1 MAPVL
6 QVQDVRRI
14 KDIKNPRLQ
23 AQRDADVLRARQ
35 PSEGSRMLLR
45 TKPRDKMDEVLA
57 LQARQT
63 MHKWKR
69 DGSGFRLNGGTGML
83 ASAHARATDAHA
95 AAGRRLLDGDDGSL
109 QCNLKGILDNYPN
122 AQKNSQAFAPP
133 TRAKPGAEVEMG
145 PKAKEDSKEDIV
157 EAVSN
162 LLMQLPAEALVES
175 SSAIS
180 ALARKLAGESGFDSA
195 FSQKFLLMSQIQV
208 EVQRRVKEART
219 YIEDFDNLHKEDL
232 EEKVNGNNRRRQS
245 SIANA
250 ARLMGSMPKHPSSQS
265 EVVADQM
272 RTIRRLLHSL
282 NWPNLH
288 QEFQKW
294 VRNATGYESGVRDFL
309 RAVEEDCEKADIDQ
323 VRDDVCTSLTNHE
336 LRLTKSL
343 RSYQLQMQTAARDF
357 TSGANGDS
365 SPRSPADE
373 KKRKLDRAL
382 ERKTNAKQA
391 EIRRIS
397 MRRQFSSNFP
407 PHSRSQQGSRRSSR
421 LSLVSA
427 ISAAPSAQE
436 SSQSQRSSRETQG
449 DASPLSNSM
458 ASFGDELAEGG
469 EFDINNYDDGRFG
482 HLKRIYLSHETKI
495 QALREDLDQDSLQLE
510 KVIEELREQ
519 VKRLI
524 ELQALYEMK
533 TKSSLRRGSLFIPRR
548 RALMLNQGEA
558 DANSVT
564 VLAKRIVN
572 LQKERASLLDSIK
585 ELGKSM
591 MQDKPR
597 RGAIM
602 NKMWEAVKAS
612 TAEGSFDVAH
622 GDEYMRMLDEGADR
636 KEIEE
641 KMRQNGV
648 EDPSEL
654 LEKLEANEEE
664 EEVKGG
670 KLMQRIQRLE
680 SELEEIKEKLAA
692 LVAQVNQMAV
702 PRSLGKVVAFEMQ
715 PKMRLCLHSIA
726 ACPEI
731 DVMVKKALEF
741 LDLPKM
747 QIAPSRKQLQDTLD
761 IAQETFDSEVA
772 ERKSSQETGTF
783 SAKWEQEVQQCMALL
798 SEQLFR
804 SHAELL
810 QDRRPPLKEITAPE
824 DGPGASPAASQRPG
838 SQAASNITQA
848 ERRSSFS
855 TLTDVQAKLETG
867 GIREPEAQLGVTQT
881 NSIAGESGHADEVR
895 AHSSQE
901 DSARSGDADAG
912 MATAGEAPNAEARA
926 EQARLQAQAAQA
938 EQILQVQADV
948 ESADKE
954 IEQLMEALRKAK
966 EAKEAEAKEVEPKE
980 PEELPELEPSP
991 QSSSHF
997 QRIVSGSS
1005 AGTSDAHSPRR
1016 HSGLLD
1022 DSQDADHTMM
1032 SYIKAEGRKK
1042 KRMLQMRNVK
1052 FKLLQ
1057 KLLEQAGLIKDLH
1070 LQNGE
1075 PETDEERGK
1084 RLQQDLKA
1092 AHERNRRLSQ
1102 QLDFWGTRID
1112 QRKDQLDEEKKHLRK
1127 EFGRNWES
1135 KLERALLGTE
1145 EDPESEAT
1153 SETSESEEENN
1164 THGERGTAGQQPE
1177 SKQPGEESVRLVPGK
1192 RNQVVGKTY
1201 SKERPRVRRR
1211 APDER
1216 EHPREPREELPGT
1229 LQRKPLASFGAA
1241 RGEDMEDVVL
1251 QGRRQSYSS
1260 RRSSQTSDD
1269 SNSRVSEDLDPHDRG
1284 SLADHIVKVMGNAP
1298 KSQSYLE
1305 GLNRLRPSAQ
1315 YYTYGKRREVPGQK
1329 KRSKRRVSIRSFVED
1344 LSDDGTDRERRRPST
1359 ASLLPEGFDARGRTL
1374 RGNSRLSRAS
1384 VESRSAFSDGD
1395 QGELQQLV
1403 QEAAEEEHKGV
1414 NAAEWLQ
1421 KALALRQESRKR
1433 SKGSTLAAPVHLE
1446 TVRLLRT
1453 AAKMSM
1459 KRQVAADDL
1468 LGANLLRAQHMNVTS
1483 AGQKSKQ
1490 IFQADAAFREM
1501 AERRKVEAEAWT
1513 QRLASGTARS
1523 RYAATKAKLLAMEG
1537 LETRRPPLPKK
1548 EALRRLFRAK
1558 TTSPAQSEGFIRSR
1572 GRSQAKSRSKQVLD
1586 NFENALGKARNSDA
1600 HREIARMKVMSLHH
1614 SAMRRRFLQ
1623 NYSSEE
1629 EEEDEVVHRRSIMM
1643 LAEDESPNRPGR
1655 KGLIGAS
1662 PERAVSKPL
1671 QGLTT
1676 ALNEGVQDEKVAEVA
1691 AKWLGE
1697 RPYDDRESMIVDASA
1712 HVEQTEAPALA
1723 SFGAFR
1729 PSRRM
1734 KARTMGPR
1742 SQSRRRSE
1750 EGSSSGSEDSYPS
1763 TSRRT
1768 DRSNASPDGDENVH
1782 FRNVAYFID
1791 LMNENDSHK
1800 HRKRKSSRRRRK
1812 ALRQQRMQASRA
1824 DVRWHSHMLKLLELR
1839 LGTSRPQAS
1848 GHVSDESPSDCDS
1861 SRSPARRHGPPP
1873 LPRKLAARAR
1883 TAPNT
1888 QVEAPRAE
1896 SPKPPAKTGGTENS
1910 SLKTMARDDG
1920 LRQSERTQA
1929 CPKSVQM
1936 KLEEGGWSRLK
1947 SPALPQAQD
1956 AHRPL
1961 QGTQPSPWWG
1971 RRHDTRQARFAA
1983 STARVNFND
1992 TDADAKERD
2001 RQLRAQKW
2009 VQVGAQMGT
2018 NLRWRQACS
2027 R

>member
-1 MAPVL
+1 
-6 QVQDVRRI
+6 
-14 KDIKNPRLQ
+14 
-23 AQRDADVLRARQ
+23 
-35 PSEGSRMLLR
+35 
-45 TKPRDKMDEVLA
+45 
-57 LQARQT
+57 
-63 MHKWKR
+63 
-69 DGSGFRLNGGTGML
+69 
-83 ASAHARATDAHA
+83 
-95 AAGRRLLDGDDGSL
+95 
-109 QCNLKGILDNYPN
+109 
-122 AQKNSQAFAPP
+122 
-133 TRAKPGAEVEMG
+133 
-145 PKAKEDSKEDIV
+145 
-157 EAVSN
+157 
-162 LLMQLPAEALVES
+162 
-175 SSAIS
+175 
-180 ALARKLAGESGFDSA
+180 
-195 FSQKFLLMSQIQV
+195 
-208 EVQRRVKEART
+208 
-219 YIEDFDNLHKEDL
+219 
-232 EEKVNGNNRRRQS
+232 
-245 SIANA
+245 
-250 ARLMGSMPKHPSSQS
+250 
-265 EVVADQM
+265 
-272 RTIRRLLHSL
+272 
-282 NWPNLH
+282 
-288 QEFQKW
+288 
-294 VRNATGYESGVRDFL
+294 
-309 RAVEEDCEKADIDQ
+309 
-323 VRDDVCTSLTNHE
+323 
-336 LRLTKSL
+336 
-343 RSYQLQMQTAARDF
+343 
-357 TSGANGDS
+357 
-365 SPRSPADE
+365 
-373 KKRKLDRAL
+373 
-382 ERKTNAKQA
+382 
-391 EIRRIS
+391 
-397 MRRQFSSNFP
+397 
-407 PHSRSQQGSRRSSR
+407 
-421 LSLVSA
+421 
-427 ISAAPSAQE
+427 
-436 SSQSQRSSRETQG
+436 
-449 DASPLSNSM
+449 
-458 ASFGDELAEGG
+458 
-469 EFDINNYDDGRFG
+469 
-482 HLKRIYLSHETKI
+482 
-495 QALREDLDQDSLQLE
+495 
-510 KVIEELREQ
+510 
-519 VKRLI
+519 
-524 ELQALYEMK
+524 
-533 TKSSLRRGSLFIPRR
+533 
-548 RALMLNQGEA
+548 
-558 DANSVT
+558 
-564 VLAKRIVN
+564 
-572 LQKERASLLDSIK
+572 
-585 ELGKSM
+585 
-591 MQDKPR
+591 
-597 RGAIM
+597 
-602 NKMWEAVKAS
+602 
-612 TAEGSFDVAH
+612 
-622 GDEYMRMLDEGADR
+622 
-636 KEIEE
+636 
-641 KMRQNGV
+641 
-648 EDPSEL
+648 
-654 LEKLEANEEE
+654 
-664 EEVKGG
+664 
-670 KLMQRIQRLE
+670 
-680 SELEEIKEKLAA
+680 
-692 LVAQVNQMAV
+692 
-702 PRSLGKVVAFEMQ
+702 
-715 PKMRLCLHSIA
+715 
-726 ACPEI
+726 
-731 DVMVKKALEF
+731 
-741 LDLPKM
+741 
-747 QIAPSRKQLQDTLD
+747 
-761 IAQETFDSEVA
+761 
-772 ERKSSQETGTF
+772 
-783 SAKWEQEVQQCMALL
+783 
-798 SEQLFR
+798 
-804 SHAELL
+804 
-810 QDRRPPLKEITAPE
+810 
-824 DGPGASPAASQRPG
+824 
-838 SQAASNITQA
+838 
-848 ERRSSFS
+848 
-855 TLTDVQAKLETG
+855 
-867 GIREPEAQLGVTQT
+867 
-881 NSIAGESGHADEVR
+881 
-895 AHSSQE
+895 
-901 DSARSGDADAG
+901 
-912 MATAGEAPNAEARA
+912 
-926 EQARLQAQAAQA
+926 
-938 EQILQVQADV
+938 
-948 ESADKE
+948 
-954 IEQLMEALRKAK
+954 
-966 EAKEAEAKEVEPKE
+966 
-980 PEELPELEPSP
+980 
-991 QSSSHF
+991 
-997 QRIVSGSS
+997 
-1005 AGTSDAHSPRR
+1005 
-1016 HSGLLD
+1016 
-1022 DSQDADHTMM
+1022 MM

-1135 KLERALLGTE
+1135 KLERALLGHTE

-1344 LSDDGTDRERRRPST
+1344 LSDDGTDRERPRRPST
-1359 ASLLPEGFDARGRTL
+1359 ASVLPEGFDARGRTL

-1558 TTSPAQSEGFIRSR
+1558 TTSPAQSEAFIRSR
-1572 GRSQAKSRSKQVLD
+1572 SRSRAKSRSKQVLD

-1920 LRQSERTQA
+1920 LRQSVERTQA

-1992 TDADAKERD
+1992 TDADAKERRGIAYCEVGENLGLGKTEQFAEALRALCFGASCSWRMAWFWEGRGRYNAYD
-2001 RQLRAQKW
+2001 EKINEYIEMAYQQYQSGVTSGVQVVLPQGSYFISFPAMRQMRVDGSMRTRQVQRASAPPTKEAEPEKTKKEAEPKETGDTEKTEEKTKPFVRQKQRGEIKDCRGMSGPKGPGTPQGGRFNAYEESVSNYLESAYQRFLKGGEAGLAIELISGRYFISFPKMLQMSVRDELGAKSEAEEAHERTRRVRREGGEDELGAKSEAEEAEAEGRKQRDAAGAEVLPPPEEPSEHDTSPVSCPKVVWLGNTVSYHMTSKTAAERILRSQRFRPSQQGMLGPFIYFASSAEDCEGKARQALMEGVILRAVVSMGQCLLVDAPPSEDASRILGIKSWREMTQQKLRQLGCSSIYAKSPLANRDEWAVPSANQVLEVACVGFKKRESRGMKALPLWKWPGWAHSVPVGNYDTAIEYASVKQIVSTRGVQVDSQGRPVDNDGRHLSFADAQKRGW
-2009 VQVGAQMGT
+2009 AGHPDSLKTRSSSAQQTAKSASFPQRAAEKTNPFLGIQRDMCSSCCSSSGSLGRQRSACHRNCEEIVFHLNHAFNCGFLKPGAKWPAGRRC
-2018 NLRWRQACS
+2018 L
-2027 R
+2027 

>member
-1 MAPVL
+1 MALLVG
-6 QVQDVRRI
+6 QV
-14 KDIKNPRLQ
+14 K
-23 AQRDADVLRARQ
+23 
-35 PSEGSRMLLR
+35 SSR
-45 TKPRDKMDEVLA
+45 
-57 LQARQT
+57 
-63 MHKWKR
+63 
-69 DGSGFRLNGGTGML
+69 N
-83 ASAHARATDAHA
+83 ASATMA
-95 AAGRRLLDGDDGSL
+95 
-109 QCNLKGILDNYPN
+109 
-122 AQKNSQAFAPP
+122 
-133 TRAKPGAEVEMG
+133 
-145 PKAKEDSKEDIV
+145 
-157 EAVSN
+157 
-162 LLMQLPAEALVES
+162 
-175 SSAIS
+175 
-180 ALARKLAGESGFDSA
+180 
-195 FSQKFLLMSQIQV
+195 
-208 EVQRRVKEART
+208 
-219 YIEDFDNLHKEDL
+219 
-232 EEKVNGNNRRRQS
+232 
-245 SIANA
+245 
-250 ARLMGSMPKHPSSQS
+250 
-265 EVVADQM
+265 
-272 RTIRRLLHSL
+272 
-282 NWPNLH
+282 
-288 QEFQKW
+288 FQKY
-294 VRNATGYESGVRDFL
+294 R
-309 RAVEEDCEKADIDQ
+309 
-323 VRDDVCTSLTNHE
+323 
-336 LRLTKSL
+336 
-343 RSYQLQMQTAARDF
+343 
-357 TSGANGDS
+357 
-365 SPRSPADE
+365 
-373 KKRKLDRAL
+373 
-382 ERKTNAKQA
+382 
-391 EIRRIS
+391 
-397 MRRQFSSNFP
+397 
-407 PHSRSQQGSRRSSR
+407 
-421 LSLVSA
+421 
-427 ISAAPSAQE
+427 QE
-436 SSQSQRSSRETQG
+436 SSQKDDEADSR
-449 DASPLSNSM
+449 ASHVKINIEFVESKFRAKLHLEV
-458 ASFGDELAEGG
+458 AKSFGV
-469 EFDINNYDDGRFG
+469 FG
-482 HLKRIYLSHETKI
+482 P
-495 QALREDLDQDSLQLE
+495 LRESRPEAINDGVEMGKAFVSE
-510 KVIEELREQ
+510 G
-519 VKRLI
+519 
-524 ELQALYEMK
+524 ALGA
-533 TKSSLRRGSLFIPRR
+533 RRV
-548 RALMLNQGEA
+548 A
-558 DANSVT
+558 
-564 VLAKRIVN
+564 
-572 LQKERASLLDSIK
+572 ASLTSRKWSL
-585 ELGKSM
+585 
-591 MQDKPR
+591 
-597 RGAIM
+597 
-602 NKMWEAVKAS
+602 
-612 TAEGSFDVAH
+612 
-622 GDEYMRMLDEGADR
+622 
-636 KEIEE
+636 KEIENADE
-641 KMRQNGV
+641 SRLEGFVIMNQGPSPDNKKRQIPRGEGWVRHDDVTVINPQSQVLFLQEGARAGAYCKQ
-648 EDPSEL
+648 DPSTKKLVEIGEPHVPQDFKAAIRGATASWIRKGVKMDRAVLLNDITKIARLALKFPLSFVDTPACAYALFQGLRNAESAQWCAENFHKKLLPFLAEQIHTYDTVELRKLLERTLEALDSEILKSAHAFTGCSAVLVLVLGERIVMAGVGHVRVVLLPEKGSPREL
-654 LEKLEANEEE
+654 LACTGSLDDAFEIERVRNANGIIRDGLLYGILDGLDEATRILNARSVFEVLQLDPGGPLDEKQVRTAY
-664 EEVKGG
+664 
-670 KLMQRIQRLE
+670 R
-680 SELEEIKEKLAA
+680 KLA
-692 LVAQVNQMAV
+692 LRPV
-702 PRSLGKVVAFEMQ
+702 LGSGTE
-715 PKMRLCLHSIA
+715 
-726 ACPEI
+726 
-731 DVMVKKALEF
+731 
-741 LDLPKM
+741 
-747 QIAPSRKQLQDTLD
+747 LQT
-761 IAQETFDSEVA
+761 
-772 ERKSSQETGTF
+772 
-783 SAKWEQEVQQCMALL
+783 
-798 SEQLFR
+798 EQLGGF
-804 SHAELL
+804 A
-810 QDRRPPLKEITAPE
+810 DRRPPLKEITAPE

-2009 VQVGAQMGT
+2009 VQVGAQMGVMPSSKRNEPEMAT
-2018 NLRWRQACS
+2018 SLLEISPKSQQVSNRFAEDILVVRYGFGKPK
-2027 R
+2027 